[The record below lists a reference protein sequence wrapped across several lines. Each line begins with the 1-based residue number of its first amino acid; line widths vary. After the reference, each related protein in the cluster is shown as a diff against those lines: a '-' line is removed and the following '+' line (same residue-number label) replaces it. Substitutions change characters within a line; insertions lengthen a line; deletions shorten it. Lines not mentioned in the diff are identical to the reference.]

1 MTYTLKGMTGDW
13 EIVVG
18 MEIHCQVISQAKL
31 FSGAPTAFGSE
42 PNHNVALVD
51 AAMPGML
58 PVINKECVRQAVRTG
73 LAMGC
78 EINTISEFARKN
90 YFYADLPQG
99 YQISQFDKP
108 IVGRGKITIDLED
121 GTKKDIGVER
131 LHLEQDAGKSI
142 HDQHPNKSYIDLNRT
157 GVALMEIVS
166 DPDIRSPEE
175 ASAYLTKMRSIVRA
189 IGSCDGAMAEG
200 SMRAD
205 VNISIRRNSDEPY
218 GTRAE
223 LKNLNSMRFI
233 RQAIEIEARRQ
244 IDVVESGGEVDQ
256 ETRLFDPDKGE
267 TRSLRSKEDAHDYRY
282 FPDPDLLP
290 LEFDDAFVE
299 DCRKSLPELPDAK
312 RDRFVSDYGVTE
324 YDAGVL
330 TAESETAEYFEK
342 AVDTG
347 GDAKTVCNWIT
358 GELFGRL
365 KKDDME
371 LSDCKIEATDL
382 GALVALIKDGTI
394 SGKIAKEVFSDMF
407 ETGKKPADIVEAKG
421 LKQISDT
428 GEIESIIDAVLAD
441 NPDQVAK
448 AKENPKLAG
457 WFVGQVMQKTGGQ
470 ANPAM
475 VNQILAKK
483 LNG

>member
-1 MTYTLKGMTGDW
+1 MY
-13 EIVVG
+13 V
-18 MEIHCQVISQAKL
+18 KL
-31 FSGAPTAFGSE
+31 FVQVWRWAVKLIRFQNS
-42 PNHNVALVD
+42 LV
-51 AAMPGML
+51 
-58 PVINKECVRQAVRTG
+58 
-73 LAMGC
+73 
-78 EINTISEFARKN
+78 KN

-121 GTKKDIGVER
+121 GSTKEIGVER

-142 HDQHPNKSYIDLNRT
+142 HDQHPTKSYIDLNRT

-166 DPDIRSPEE
+166 DPDIRTPEE
-175 ASAYLTKMRSIVRA
+175 AGAYLTKMRSIVRA

-223 LKNLNSMRFI
+223 LKNLNSVRFI

-244 IDVVESGGEVDQ
+244 IEVVESGGEVDQ
-256 ETRLFDPDKGE
+256 ETRLFDPVKGE

-282 FPDPDLLP
+282 FPEPDLLP
-290 LEFDDAFVE
+290 LEFDDAFIE
-299 DCRKSLPELPDAK
+299 ECRQTLPELPDAK
-312 RDRFVSDYGVTE
+312 RDRFITDYGVTA
-324 YDAGVL
+324 YDANVL

-342 AVDTG
+342 AIETG
-347 GDAKTVCNWIT
+347 KDAKMVSNWIT

-365 KKDDME
+365 KKDEIE
-371 LSDCKIEATDL
+371 LADCKIVAADL
-382 GALVALIKDGTI
+382 GELVALIKDGTI
-394 SGKIAKEVFSDMF
+394 SGKIAKDVFSDMF
-407 ETGKKPADIVEAKG
+407 DSGKKPADIVEEKG

-428 GEIESIIDAVLAD
+428 GAIEKIIDEILTD
-441 NPDQVAK
+441 NPEQVEK

-470 ANPAM
+470 ANPGM